1 MIAAWMLY
9 AMVVA
14 GLVGFAAVACER
26 MLRLAGQPAR
36 WAWCGAFV
44 TSVGV
49 PLYELLHPAA
59 PAAAPIPISDA
70 GTTVIDPAV
79 LLGLLNAP
87 AASPT
92 ISALT
97 GLVVGVWAVA
107 SLILA
112 AVLLGAQARIRRET
126 NRCPAEIVD
135 GVLVRF
141 TSDLGPAV
149 IGSFPSIIVVPAW
162 VRRLEFEARRL
173 VLSHEKQHI
182 EAGDIRLLSAGLV
195 LAVLMPWN
203 LPLWWQLRR
212 LRDAV
217 ELDCD
222 ERVLKSGADARRY
235 SELLL
240 EVARHRTVRV
250 FPAPALSNP
259 KSLLARR
266 IHKMMHPNPKARTA
280 RAGVA
285 AAVAT
290 LLVALACE
298 TPTPAAVE
306 FDSEQG
312 TATTVS
318 GVDLSQ
324 TFTEAAVDTLPE
336 RLSGPLPRYPEMLRQ
351 AGIEGSVRLEFVI
364 DTTGSVE
371 EESIKVLQA
380 SNRAFEG
387 PAKDVIARS
396 LYRPGKVGDDPVRTL
411 VSQQIGFTIASAE
424 QRRMALA
431 EAAEQMRVLRRATEG
446 REGASLGQEGAP
458 LFVVD
463 GVPLDGTEHEVQEA
477 LSNLSPDDIRSIEVI
492 KGDAAATIYG
502 EAGAN
507 GVIQIYTTESNAI
520 TVTGRRL
527 APVKERN

>member
-9 AMVVA
+9 AVVVA
-14 GLVGFAAVACER
+14 ALVGCAAIACER

-36 WAWCGAFV
+36 WAWCGAFI

-49 PLYELLHPAA
+49 PLVALLRPAA
-59 PAAAPIPISDA
+59 PAAAPIPIGDT
-70 GTTVIDPAV
+70 GVTVIDPAL

-97 GLVVGVWAVA
+97 GTVVGIWAGA
-107 SLILA
+107 SLCLA
-112 AVLLGAQARIRRET
+112 VVLLGSQARIRRET

-141 TSDLGPAV
+141 TADLGPAV
-149 IGSFPSIIVVPAW
+149 IGSFPSIVVVPAW
-162 VRRLEFEARRL
+162 VRRLGAEARGL

-182 EAGDIRLLSAGLV
+182 EAGDIRVLSAGLV

-222 ERVLKSGADARRY
+222 ERVLRSGADARRY

-285 AAVAT
+285 AAVAA

-318 GVDLSQ
+318 DVDLSQ
-324 TFTEAAVDTLPE
+324 TFLETAVDARPE
-336 RLSGPLPRYPEMLRQ
+336 RLSGPMPRYPAMLRQ
-351 AGIEGSVRLEFVI
+351 AGVEGSVLLEFVI
-364 DTTGSVE
+364 GTDGSVE
-371 EESIKVLQA
+371 GETIKVLQA
-380 SNRAFEG
+380 TNRAFEG

-396 LYRPGKVGDDPVRTL
+396 QYRPGEVGDEPVRTL
-411 VSQQIGFTIASAE
+411 VSQQIGFTIASSD

-431 EAAEQMRVLRRATEG
+431 EAAEGMARMRALSRTTEG
-446 REGASLGQEGAP
+446 GEGAP
-458 LFVVD
+458 LIYVD
-463 GVPLDGTEHEVQEA
+463 GVRIEGNEHDGQQA
-477 LSNLSPDDIRSIEVI
+477 LSNLNPDDIASIEVI
-492 KGDAAATIYG
+492 KGAAAAELYG
-502 EAGAN
+502 QEAAN
-507 GVIQIYTTESNAI
+507 GVIQIFTKKSNAI
-520 TVTGRRL
+520 RVTGQRL
-527 APVKERN
+527 TPVKERN